1 MSKRAQKSKS
11 TSPKLVIASWS
22 FLLGSVVLL
31 YLVGKITVSNF
42 SQFRSCNANVSGLTI
57 QNCGK
62 QSFNFGDFLILVL
75 FMLSAALVVSLFT
88 HAWRQSK
95 GSK

>member
-1 MSKRAQKSKS
+1 MSKRAQKAKSK
-11 TSPKLVIASWS
+11 ASKTVFSSWLFALAS
-22 FLLGSVVLL
+22 AFLL

-42 SQFRSCNANVSGLTI
+42 SQFRSCDANVTGLTI

-62 QSFNFGDFLILVL
+62 QSFNFGDLLVLVL
-75 FMLSAALVVSLFT
+75 FALTAALVVSLFT
-88 HAWRQSK
+88 HAWRLSK